1 MAALE
6 CCDASTLAGKVV
18 VAILTGHGLK
28 DTDAVPQPPEVVVD
42 ATLDAVLE
50 VLS

>member
-1 MAALE
+1 
-6 CCDASTLAGKVV
+6 

-28 DTDAVPQPPEVVVD
+28 DAEAVAQTAEVVVD